1 MKLWAGLAGRSA
13 QWDERHGRGEGRC
26 GQGILGGEWRPLWAE
41 RPGEARAD
49 SGGGVWEEQEGGCGL
64 A

>member
-26 GQGILGGEWRPLWAE
+26 GQGILGREWRPLWAE
-41 RPGEARAD
+41 RHGEARAD
-49 SGGGVWEEQEGGCGL
+49 LGGGVWEEQEGGCGL